1 MFEYRAGQLYVEDVA
16 LADIAQAVDTPCYVY
31 SRRALTEAF
40 ERFDQAF
47 AGQPHLLCYAVKANP
62 NLAIQIGRASCRE
75 RV

>member
-40 ERFDQAF
+40 ERF
-47 AGQPHLLCYAVKANP
+47 
-62 NLAIQIGRASCRE
+62 R
-75 RV
+75 